1 MSAKTNKGGDNRRD
15 FLKGMVAY
23 GGALTLGSYASKLAN
38 ARVDAAPP
46 DAGTIQIGIQIGP
59 VRDEMMK
66 DPDATLAKVAEI
78 GYKTFAPSGF
88 SGIDPTKY
96 RAMLDSHGLIA
107 SNIDSAISTGPDME
121 KTLEAC
127 QIMGIKYA
135 EPGGA
140 GGGRGFG
147 GRGLGAPGGA
157 TGGPGGSAAG
167 QGTIAPGGG
176 TGGRGQG
183 GGGRGRGAFG
193 PVSEESAKQTAA
205 DYNKYGQVAK
215 KYGIKI
221 MFHNHVEHFE
231 LLQDSQ
237 STLFDVFLSETD
249 PDIVAMELDIGATAI
264 AGRSIP
270 DLIEK
275 YPGRFPVWDIND
287 AVGIKIADA
296 SPGPHSEPAPS
307 LHIRRPRGAGRYGFQ
322 DVLR

>member
-1 MSAKTNKGGDNRRD
+1 M
-15 FLKGMVAY
+15 
-23 GGALTLGSYASKLAN
+23 
-38 ARVDAAPP
+38 
-46 DAGTIQIGIQIGP
+46 
-59 VRDEMMK
+59 
-66 DPDATLAKVAEI
+66 
-78 GYKTFAPSGF
+78 
-88 SGIDPTKY
+88 
-96 RAMLDSHGLIA
+96 
-107 SNIDSAISTGPDME
+107 
-121 KTLEAC
+121 
-127 QIMGIKYA
+127 
-135 EPGGA
+135 
-140 GGGRGFG
+140 
-147 GRGLGAPGGA
+147 
-157 TGGPGGSAAG
+157 
-167 QGTIAPGGG
+167 
-176 TGGRGQG
+176 
-183 GGGRGRGAFG
+183 
-193 PVSEESAKQTAA
+193 SEESAKQTAA
-205 DYNKYGQVAK
+205 DYNEYGQVAK